1 MRNVPH
7 KLRYLNTGSPVGGAA
22 WRSYGEMQPGSSRN
36 GSLLGV
42 GTQLRQTVSGPLCS
56 LENGVGPKDR
66 ETEGVT
72 RVKER
77 DTNLTLVA

>member
-1 MRNVPH
+1 M
-7 KLRYLNTGSPVGGAA
+7 
-22 WRSYGEMQPGSSRN
+22 
-36 GSLLGV
+36 
-42 GTQLRQTVSGPLCS
+42 RQTVSGPLCS

-66 ETEGVT
+66 ETERVT